1 MTSASMRDLQNIVH
15 KAEQCNFH
23 TDFGYAHLSTLIKS
37 CNFPWLLSNIVDSN
51 TGKQPDIVQRFVTF
65 EKKGVKIAVI
75 GLVEK

>member
-1 MTSASMRDLQNIVH
+1 L
-15 KAEQCNFH
+15 

-37 CNFPWLLSNIVDSN
+37 CKFPWLLSNIVDTN
-51 TGKQPDIVQRFVTF
+51 TGKQPEVVHRFVTL